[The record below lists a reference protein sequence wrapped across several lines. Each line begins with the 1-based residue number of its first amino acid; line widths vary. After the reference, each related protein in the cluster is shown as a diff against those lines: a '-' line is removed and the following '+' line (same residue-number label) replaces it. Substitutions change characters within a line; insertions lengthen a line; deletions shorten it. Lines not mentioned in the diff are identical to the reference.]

1 MCIVF
6 VCVSVCLSVWNVC
19 GWKSLH
25 ELWMLHGSLCLLS
38 QRLGRLMETTVL
50 LGMH

>member
-1 MCIVF
+1 MYVHSVR
-6 VCVSVCLSVWNVC
+6 VCVCLSVCIC